1 VVVLL
6 TALGVSVPLVGEL
19 GVYINAPITGAGA
32 NIVFTVGINAC
43 LDLTR
48 PTTYKRCIPADPGLR
63 LLDGGPLDFSQQCA
77 ARKKKKKSN
86 AGVIAGAVIAVVVVV
101 AAAVGGAV
109 YWQRTRGK
117 GKHGDKKA
125 TGLPVHSGGQP
136 GADKALG
143 WTSNPLPAAV
153 AVRA

>member
-1 VVVLL
+1 MVVDASTGQCVASSSGGGGM
-6 TALGVSVPLVGEL
+6 TGGGGTTGGE
-19 GVYINAPITGAGA
+19 T
-32 NIVFTVGINAC
+32 
-43 LDLTR
+43 
-48 PTTYKRCIPADPGLR
+48 
-63 LLDGGPLDFSQQCA
+63 

-86 AGVIAGAVIAVVVVV
+86 AGVIAGAVIAAVVVV

-109 YWQRTRGK
+109 YWKRTRGK

-136 GADKALG
+136 GTDKAPG

-153 AVRA
+153 AVRPSMLCELLGR

>member
-1 VVVLL
+1 M
-6 TALGVSVPLVGEL
+6 TGGGGTTGGE
-19 GVYINAPITGAGA
+19 T
-32 NIVFTVGINAC
+32 
-43 LDLTR
+43 
-48 PTTYKRCIPADPGLR
+48 
-63 LLDGGPLDFSQQCA
+63 

-86 AGVIAGAVIAVVVVV
+86 AGVIAGAVIAAVVVV

-117 GKHGDKKA
+117 GKGKHGDKKA

-136 GADKALG
+136 GPDKASG

-153 AVRA
+153 AVRASKLCELLGR

>member
-6 TALGVSVPLVGEL
+6 AALGVSGFGGGL
-19 GVYINAPITGAGA
+19 GVYINAPITGSGA
-32 NIVFTVGINAC
+32 NVVFTVGVNAC
-43 LDLTR
+43 VDVSVFEG
-48 PTTYKRCIPADPGLR
+48 CIPANPGLR
-63 LLDGGPLDFSQQCA
+63 LLSGGPLDFSQQCA
-77 ARKKKKKSN
+77 ARKKKKSSN